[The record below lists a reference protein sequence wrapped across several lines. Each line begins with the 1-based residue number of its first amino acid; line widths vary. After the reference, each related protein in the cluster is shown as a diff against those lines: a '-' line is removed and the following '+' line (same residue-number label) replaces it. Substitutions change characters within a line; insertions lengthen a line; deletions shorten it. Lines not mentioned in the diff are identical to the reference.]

1 MNKNLKN
8 LLIVMLLYCV
18 NCGYAYGQQV
28 SQDRL
33 EALFTI
39 NNIAVDETAAN
50 ASIARSQAISKAES
64 IAFDKLKSKLVAI
77 NDLHL
82 LSNTDFINIINL
94 VRGIEVSE
102 ERAFSNRYIAKI
114 NVTFSPEEVMKI
126 FTQAGASFI
135 LNAGSTLCVAHGHK
149 QGLVTRLWEV
159 DNRAKEIWQS
169 TDLINKL
176 RTYKIAQGTLKQRM
190 ALDAKAVEVGGFE
203 AAETFANGCGTRAG
217 LIIFSHAMPDL
228 TNGGTI
234 INYKYWISDML
245 IENEGTLYAPKDEG
259 SSDVDAK
266 LTQLIDD
273 IIEISD
279 ESWRQKSMVRGDEK
293 SEINLLIHTDQIKAL
308 VAAEQKLAGLS
319 LVSNVSVKR
328 IAIPFSQI
336 RVSFTGSHDQF
347 VQAISQVGYSLEA
360 WGQESLLVSSK

>member
-8 LLIVMLLYCV
+8 LLMFMLLFCF
-18 NCGYAYGQQV
+18 NCGSAYGQHE
-28 SQDRL
+28 SQDSL

-39 NNIAVDETAAN
+39 NNIAVDETAVN

-64 IAFDKLKSKLVAI
+64 IAFDKLKSKLVALS
-77 NDLHL
+77 DLHL

-102 ERAFSNRYIAKI
+102 ERAFANRYIAKI
-114 NVTFSPEEVMKI
+114 NVTFSPEEVIKI
-126 FTQAGASFI
+126 FTKAGASFI
-135 LNAGSTLCVAHGHK
+135 LNAGSELCVAHGHK
-149 QGLVTRLWEV
+149 QGLVTRLWEE
-159 DNRAKEIWQS
+159 DNRAKEIWLD

-176 RTYKIAQGTLKQRM
+176 RTYKIAHGTLKQRM

-217 LIIFSHAMPDL
+217 LIVFSHAMPDL
-228 TNGGTI
+228 IKGGTI
-234 INYKYWISDML
+234 IDYKYWISDLL
-245 IENEGTLYAPKDEG
+245 IEHEGTLYAPKDEG
-259 SSDVDAK
+259 SAGVDVK
-266 LTQLIDD
+266 LSQLIAK
-273 IIEISD
+273 IIKTSD
-279 ESWRQKSMVRGDEK
+279 ESWRQQSMVRGDEK
-293 SEINLLIHTDQIKAL
+293 SEIYLLLHTDKIKTL
-308 VAAEQKLAGLS
+308 VAAEQKLMGLS

-336 RVSFTGSHDQF
+336 QVSFTGSREQF
-347 VQAISQVGYSLEA
+347 LQAISQVGYSLEA